1 MDKKEMSFSHR
12 LSDEVSTESDGKKV
26 PKHRILSATE
36 RPLNSS
42 KAYKRK
48 QTTFANDPRSYS

>member
-12 LSDEVSTESDGKKV
+12 LSDEESTDSDGKKV
-26 PKHRILSATE
+26 KDKHRILSATE
-36 RPLNSS
+36 RPLNSG

-48 QTTFANDPRSYS
+48 